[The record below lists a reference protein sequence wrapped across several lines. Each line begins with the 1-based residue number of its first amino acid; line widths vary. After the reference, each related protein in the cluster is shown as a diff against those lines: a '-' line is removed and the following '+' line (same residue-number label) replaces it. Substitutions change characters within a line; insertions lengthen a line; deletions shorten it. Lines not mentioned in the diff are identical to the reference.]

1 MRLVL
6 VGTSYQRAPVEL
18 RELLAYDADLR
29 RGALERLSDRG
40 SEAVVL
46 STCNRTEVYA
56 VDAEPAAVE
65 ERIYGELSG
74 LSGLSH
80 SELAPALYTVTD
92 EAAAVHLF
100 RVAAGLD
107 SMVPGEAQILGQVR
121 EAYEAGREAGTTGS
135 TLHRLFRQALRVGK
149 RVRTETAIG
158 ENPASVSSAAAELAE
173 RVFEDLEGRRILL
186 IGAGKTADLTAANLI
201 SRGVGEIVVANR
213 SPDRAEALAR
223 RFGGRAVGLDAVEE
237 ELAHVDVVVA
247 STGSQGL
254 MLSGD
259 QVARAMRERRGKPVF
274 FIDIAVPRDLDP
286 AINDLE
292 GCYLYDIDD
301 LERVV
306 AESVAGRRE
315 EAVRAEAI
323 VGEEA
328 DALPRLAALAGRRA
342 RDRLAARAGRV
353 DPARGAR
360 PRRRAPGVSLAEPAA
375 RRRGPDEPDRG
386 EAPAPADGAHEG
398 SCSRGRR
405 RPVRGRRAT
414 PLRAR
419 GARWSGSAAAAVGSR
434 SFRPSSRRTRCGP
447 CTPTWM
453 SRSSR

>member
-29 RGALERLSDRG
+29 RQALERLSGEG

-56 VDAEPAAVE
+56 VHERPAQAE

-74 LSGLSH
+74 LSGLSQ
-80 SELAPALYTVTD
+80 SELAPALYSVTD

-121 EAYEAGREAGTTGS
+121 EAYEAAREAGTTGS

-173 RVFEDLEGRRILL
+173 RVFEGLEGRKILL

-213 SPDRAEALAR
+213 SPERAEALAR
-223 RFGGRAVGLDAVEE
+223 RFGGRAAGLDALEE
-237 ELAHVDVVVA
+237 ELAHADVVVA

-254 MLSGD
+254 VLSGE
-259 QVARAMRERRGKPVF
+259 QVARAMRERRGRPVF

-286 AINDLE
+286 AINELD

-323 VGEEA
+323 VSEEA
-328 DALPRLAALAGRRA
+328 DSFRA
-342 RDRLAARAGRV
+342 WQLSLDV
-353 DPARGAR
+353 VPAIA
-360 PRRRAPGVSLAEPAA
+360 S
-375 RRRGPDEPDRG
+375 
-386 EAPAPADGAHEG
+386 
-398 SCSRGRR
+398 
-405 RPVRGRRAT
+405 
-414 PLRAR
+414 LRAR
-419 GARWSGSAAAAVGSR
+419 AESIRREELDRVEGRLASLSPSQRRAVEALTSQIVAKLLHQPTVRMKEAAAAADGVLYAEAVRHLFGLEERDGPSR
-434 SFRPSSRRTRCGP
+434 QPGQ
-447 CTPTWM
+447 
-453 SRSSR
+453 

>member
-29 RGALERLSDRG
+29 RGALERLSAEG

-56 VDAEPAAVE
+56 VDERPSQAE

-74 LSGLSH
+74 LSGLSQ
-80 SELAPALYTVTD
+80 SELAPALYSVTD

-121 EAYEAGREAGTTGS
+121 EAYEAAREAGTTGS

-173 RVFEDLEGRRILL
+173 RVFEGLEGRKILL

-213 SPDRAEALAR
+213 SSERAEALAR
-223 RFGGRAVGLDAVEE
+223 RFGGRAVGLDALEV
-237 ELAHVDVVVA
+237 ELALADVVVA

-254 MLSGD
+254 VLSGE
-259 QVARAMRERRGKPVF
+259 QVARAMKERRGRPVF

-286 AINDLE
+286 AINELE

-323 VGEEA
+323 VSEEA
-328 DALPRLAALAGRRA
+328 DSFRA
-342 RDRLAARAGRV
+342 WQLSLDV
-353 DPARGAR
+353 VPAIA
-360 PRRRAPGVSLAEPAA
+360 S
-375 RRRGPDEPDRG
+375 
-386 EAPAPADGAHEG
+386 
-398 SCSRGRR
+398 
-405 RPVRGRRAT
+405 
-414 PLRAR
+414 LRAR
-419 GARWSGSAAAAVGSR
+419 AESIRQEELDRVEGRLASLSPSQRRAVEALTSQIVAKLLHQPTVRMKEAAAAADGVLYADAVRHLFGLEERDGPSR
-434 SFRPSSRRTRCGP
+434 QPGQ
-447 CTPTWM
+447 
-453 SRSSR
+453 

>member
-1 MRLVL
+1 
-6 VGTSYQRAPVEL
+6 
-18 RELLAYDADLR
+18 
-29 RGALERLSDRG
+29 
-40 SEAVVL
+40 VL

-56 VDAEPAAVE
+56 VAERPAHAE
-65 ERIYGELSG
+65 ERIYGELSA
-74 LSGLSH
+74 LSGLSQ
-80 SELAPALYTVTD
+80 SELAPALYSVTD

-121 EAYEAGREAGTTGS
+121 EAYEAAREAGTTGA

-173 RVFEDLEGRRILL
+173 RVFEGLAGRKILL

-213 SPDRAEALAR
+213 SPDRAGALAR
-223 RFGGRAVGLDAVEE
+223 RFGGRAVGLDALEE
-237 ELAHVDVVVA
+237 ELVHADVVVA

-254 MLSGD
+254 VLSGE
-259 QVARAMRERRGKPVF
+259 QVERAMKDRRGRPVF

-286 AINDLE
+286 AINELE

-323 VGEEA
+323 VSEEA
-328 DALPRLAALAGRRA
+328 DAFRA
-342 RDRLAARAGRV
+342 WQLSLDV
-353 DPARGAR
+353 VPAIT
-360 PRRRAPGVSLAEPAA
+360 S
-375 RRRGPDEPDRG
+375 
-386 EAPAPADGAHEG
+386 
-398 SCSRGRR
+398 
-405 RPVRGRRAT
+405 
-414 PLRAR
+414 LRAR
-419 GARWSGSAAAAVGSR
+419 AESIRQEELDRVESRLASLSPSQRRAVEALTSQIVAKLLHQPTVRMKEAAAAADGVLYADAVRHLFGLEERDGPSR
-434 SFRPSSRRTRCGP
+434 QPGQ
-447 CTPTWM
+447 
-453 SRSSR
+453 

>member
-6 VGTSYQRAPVEL
+6 VGTSYHRAPVEL
-18 RELLAYDADLR
+18 QELLAYDARLR
-29 RGALERLSDRG
+29 REALERLSVEG

-56 VDAEPAAVE
+56 VDDQPGQAE
-65 ERIYGELSG
+65 ERIYGELAG
-74 LSGLSH
+74 LSGLSQ
-80 SELAPALYTVTD
+80 SELAPALYSVTD

-121 EAYEAGREAGTTGS
+121 EAYDAAREAGTAGS

-173 RVFEDLEGRRILL
+173 RVFEGLEGRKILL

-213 SPDRAEALAR
+213 SADRAEALAR
-223 RFGGRAVGLDAVEE
+223 RFGGRAVRLDALEA
-237 ELAHVDVVVA
+237 ELVRADVVVA

-254 MLSGD
+254 VLSGE
-259 QVARAMRERRGKPVF
+259 QVARAMKERRGRPVF

-286 AINDLE
+286 AINGLE

-323 VGEEA
+323 VSEEA
-328 DALPRLAALAGRRA
+328 DSFRA
-342 RDRLAARAGRV
+342 WQLSLDV
-353 DPARGAR
+353 VPAIA
-360 PRRRAPGVSLAEPAA
+360 S
-375 RRRGPDEPDRG
+375 
-386 EAPAPADGAHEG
+386 
-398 SCSRGRR
+398 
-405 RPVRGRRAT
+405 
-414 PLRAR
+414 LRAR
-419 GARWSGSAAAAVGSR
+419 AESIRREELHRVEGRLALPAAPLAPPPVLSVGTTSGA
-434 SFRPSSRRTRCGP
+434 
-447 CTPTWM
+447 
-453 SRSSR
+453 

>member
-18 RELLAYDADLR
+18 RELLAYDAELR
-29 RGALERLSDRG
+29 RQALERLAGEG

-56 VDAEPAAVE
+56 VDPRPAQAE

-74 LSGLSH
+74 LSGLSQ

-92 EAAAVHLF
+92 EAAAVHQF

-121 EAYEAGREAGTTGS
+121 EAYEAAREAGTTGS

-173 RVFEDLEGRRILL
+173 RVFEGLEGRKILL

-223 RFGGRAVGLDAVEE
+223 RFGGRAVGLDALEE
-237 ELAHVDVVVA
+237 ELAYADVIVA

-254 MLSGD
+254 VLSGD
-259 QVARAMRERRGKPVF
+259 QVARAMRERRGRPVF
-274 FIDIAVPRDLDP
+274 LIDIAVPRDLDP

-315 EAVRAEAI
+315 EAERAEAI

-328 DALPRLAALAGRRA
+328 DSFRA
-342 RDRLAARAGRV
+342 WQLSLDV
-353 DPARGAR
+353 VPAIA
-360 PRRRAPGVSLAEPAA
+360 S
-375 RRRGPDEPDRG
+375 
-386 EAPAPADGAHEG
+386 
-398 SCSRGRR
+398 
-405 RPVRGRRAT
+405 
-414 PLRAR
+414 LRAR
-419 GARWSGSAAAAVGSR
+419 AESIRREELERVEGRLASLSPSQRRAVEALTSQIVAKLLHQPTVRMKEAAAAAEGVLYADAVRHLFGLEERDGPSR
-434 SFRPSSRRTRCGP
+434 QPRQ
-447 CTPTWM
+447 
-453 SRSSR
+453 

>member
-29 RGALERLSDRG
+29 RDALGRLSADG
-40 SEAVVL
+40 AEAVVL

-56 VDAEPAAVE
+56 VAERPAQAE

-74 LSGLSH
+74 LSGLSQ
-80 SELAPALYTVTD
+80 SELAPALYSVTD

-121 EAYEAGREAGTTGS
+121 EAYEAAREAGTTGS

-173 RVFEDLEGRRILL
+173 RVFEGLEGRKILL

-213 SPDRAEALAR
+213 SSERAEAFAR
-223 RFGGRAVGLDAVEE
+223 RFGGRAVGLDALEE
-237 ELAHVDVVVA
+237 ELEHADVVVA
-247 STGSQGL
+247 STGSQAL
-254 MLSGD
+254 VLSGE
-259 QVARAMRERRGKPVF
+259 QVARAMKERRGRPVF

-286 AINDLE
+286 AINELE

-323 VGEEA
+323 VSEEA
-328 DALPRLAALAGRRA
+328 DSFRA
-342 RDRLAARAGRV
+342 WQLSLDV
-353 DPARGAR
+353 VPAIA
-360 PRRRAPGVSLAEPAA
+360 S
-375 RRRGPDEPDRG
+375 
-386 EAPAPADGAHEG
+386 
-398 SCSRGRR
+398 
-405 RPVRGRRAT
+405 
-414 PLRAR
+414 LRAR
-419 GARWSGSAAAAVGSR
+419 AESIRQEELDRVEGRLASLSPSQRRAVEALTSQIVAKLLHQPTVRMKEAAAAADGVLYADAVRHLFGLEER
-434 SFRPSSRRTRCGP
+434 DGPSGQP
-447 CTPTWM
+447 GQ
-453 SRSSR
+453 